1 VVQDHSEGWQI
12 EELSQDMLEPLAAEP
27 VTATSAAIVAEDLQ
41 APASVLVTPGAAD
54 AVSRPAVPQ
63 LQPIEDRSVA
73 EPTPAAEPSPAE
85 GVRERNLF
93 EEVGPEDRPWEDSKP
108 VDDLFEPQGEL
119 GESTSRGDSPR
130 SAEPLRRWIDST
142 GGHAT
147 VGVLVGVT
155 GDSVEIRKA
164 NGQFANVAVERLSD
178 YDRDYVAAAAVR
190 LAGRGHRG
198 PGLHDTAATGL

>member
-1 VVQDHSEGWQI
+1 
-12 EELSQDMLEPLAAEP
+12 
-27 VTATSAAIVAEDLQ
+27 
-41 APASVLVTPGAAD
+41 
-54 AVSRPAVPQ
+54 
-63 LQPIEDRSVA
+63 
-73 EPTPAAEPSPAE
+73 
-85 GVRERNLF
+85 VRERNLF
-93 EEVGPEDRPWEDSKP
+93 EEVGPEDRSWEDSKP

-119 GESTSRGDSPR
+119 GESTSREDSPH
-130 SAEPLRRWIDST
+130 SSEPLRRWIDST